1 MSVIFVLL
9 KKLKHIKLLYIWL
22 SPKTFKKTKPTMMNK
37 LELYVKAAQSA
48 KIGIWTLNIKTNE
61 VFWDA
66 VTKNILEVPEDF
78 DPVNG
83 SGVNFYTEGE
93 SRDKIKR
100 LIGNAISDG
109 ISFEDKFQITTG
121 KNSLK
126 YIECVC
132 KVQIIDGIPTQL
144 LGTFQDI
151 TKEQNLINDLQLSVE
166 KFSSIFSS
174 ANDAIFII
182 DTSNGI
188 ITDYNP
194 RAVELTGYNSTELKG
209 LHNSEL
215 FPLENRKQVRFFL
228 NYNLIKD
235 DYVVN
240 ETSIINKSGK
250 LIPVEIAFGKKF
262 KVNQITYLV
271 CFFRD
276 ISERKNVEQ
285 NLNMLSL
292 AASETTDTIVIANP
306 NGEAIWANNAYLNL
320 TGLSLEEVIGQK
332 PGYLSKGPETDVEA
346 TNRMRKAIQEK
357 ESIKI
362 TILNYNKK
370 KEKYWFELNITT
382 IFDAQ
387 NNFVNFI
394 GVGRD
399 VTLRIEKE
407 MELKHL
413 LEVTSQQN
421 NKLYNFAHII
431 SHNIRS
437 HTSNL
442 EMVVDV
448 IENTDDITEKLSYF
462 DLFKEATEKL
472 SETIEYLNEI
482 ITIQQ
487 KTNIEKTKIR
497 LKDEIEKTKIALSL
511 VIKQSQITITH
522 TIPEDLTVYAVP
534 AYLDSILLN
543 LFTNAIKY
551 KSPKRKAFLEI
562 GYEVNESYTIISF
575 KDNGLGLNLKK
586 NGHKIFGMYKTFHGN
601 EDAKGI
607 GLYITKNQ
615 LEAMDGKIEIES
627 ELNHGSTFKIY
638 LNEK

>member
-1 MSVIFVLL
+1 M
-9 KKLKHIKLLYIWL
+9 
-22 SPKTFKKTKPTMMNK
+22 TNK
-37 LELYVKAAQSA
+37 LELYFKAAQSA
-48 KIGIWTLNIKTNE
+48 KIGIWKLNIKTNE
-61 VFWDA
+61 VFWDS
-66 VTKNILEVPEDF
+66 VTKYILEVPEDF
-78 DPVNG
+78 DPING

-93 SRDKIKR
+93 NRDKIKR
-100 LIGNAISDG
+100 LIAKAITDG

-121 KNSLK
+121 KNNIK

-132 KVQIIDGIPTQL
+132 QVEVINGIPFQL

-151 TKEQNLINDLQLSVE
+151 TKEQNLINELQLSVE

-194 RAVELTGYNSTELKG
+194 RAVELTGYNSIELIG

-215 FPLENRKQVRFFL
+215 FPIENRKQVRFFL

-262 KVNQITYLV
+262 KMNQITYLV

-276 ISERKNVEQ
+276 ISERRNVEQ

-306 NGEAIWANNAYLNL
+306 NGEAIWANNAYLDL
-320 TGLSLEEVIGQK
+320 TGLSLEEVIGKK
-332 PGYLSKGPETDVEA
+332 PGYLSKGPETDFLTSA
-346 TNRMRKAIQEK
+346 KMRKAIQDK

-362 TILNYNKK
+362 TILNYNKQ

-448 IENTDDITEKLSYF
+448 IENTDDVTEKLSYF

-487 KTNIEKTKIR
+487 KTNIEKTKIY
-497 LKDEIEKTKIALSL
+497 LKDEIEKTKMALSL

-522 TIPEDLTVYAVP
+522 TIPDDLLVFAVP

-551 KSPKRKAFLEI
+551 KSPERKAILEI
-562 GYEVNESYTIISF
+562 GYEVNENFTIITF
-575 KDNGLGLNLKK
+575 KDNGLGLDLQK

-601 EDAKGI
+601 EEAKGI

-615 LEAMDGKIEIES
+615 LEAMDGKIEVES
-627 ELNHGSTFKIY
+627 EVDCGSIFKVY

>member
-1 MSVIFVLL
+1 MTN
-9 KKLKHIKLLYIWL
+9 KHEIYI
-22 SPKTFKKTKPTMMNK
+22 N
-37 LELYVKAAQSA
+37 AAETA
-48 KIGIWTLNIKTNE
+48 KIGIWEVNIETNQ
-61 VFWDA
+61 VYWDV
-66 VTKNILEVPEDF
+66 VTKSILEVPENFIPYKGCADHF
-78 DPVNG
+78 FPE
-83 SGVNFYTEGE
+83 GVIRDRYLMLIKGAKEEGT
-93 SRDKIKR
+93 
-100 LIGNAISDG
+100 
-109 ISFEDKFQITTG
+109 SFEEKFQIITA
-121 KNSLK
+121 KNKSK
-126 YIECVC
+126 YVECTCWVEFTDNTATR
-132 KVQIIDGIPTQL
+132 IFGS
-144 LGTFQDI
+144 FQDI
-151 TKEQNLINDLQLSVE
+151 TKEQNLINELQLSVE

-194 RAVELTGYNSTELKG
+194 RAIELTGYNSVELKG

-215 FPLENRKQVRFFL
+215 FPTESRKQVAFFL

-240 ETSIINKSGK
+240 ETAIINKFGK

-262 KVNQITYLV
+262 TMNQITYLV

-276 ISERKNVEQ
+276 ISERKNIEQ

-306 NGEAIWANNAYLNL
+306 NGEAIWANNAYLDL
-320 TGLSLEEVIGQK
+320 TGLRLEEVIGQK
-332 PGYLSKGPETDVEA
+332 PGYLSKGPETDAKA
-346 TNRMRKAIQEK
+346 TSKMRKAIQDK

-362 TILNYNKK
+362 TILNYNQR
-370 KEKYWFELNITT
+370 KEKYWFELNIST
-382 IFDAQ
+382 IFDSQ

-394 GVGRD
+394 GVGRN
-399 VTLRIEKE
+399 VTSRIEKE
-407 MELKHL
+407 MELQRL
-413 LEVTSQQN
+413 LDVTSQQN

-442 EMVVDV
+442 TMVVDL
-448 IENTDDITEKLSYF
+448 IENTETTTEKLSYF
-462 DLFKEATEKL
+462 DLFKEGTEKL

-487 KTNIEKTKIR
+487 KTNIEKTKIN
-497 LKDEIEKTKIALSL
+497 LKDEIEKTKMALSL

-522 TIPEDLTVYAVP
+522 TIPEDLIVYAVP

-551 KSPKRKAFLEI
+551 KSPNRKAFLEI
-562 GYEVNESYTIISF
+562 GYEVNENYTIISF
-575 KDNGLGLNLKK
+575 KDNGLGINLVK

-615 LEAMDGKIEIES
+615 LEAMEGKIEVES
-627 ELNHGSTFKIY
+627 ESGVGSIFKVY